1 LSNQNGNHEETKDYN
16 ETKHEL
22 ELYNDQVA
30 SIRFGNS
37 WPRPY
42 LKNKLEKIQHNG

>member
-1 LSNQNGNHEETKDYN
+1 LSNQNVNHEEAKDYN
-16 ETKHEL
+16 ETKNEL
-22 ELYNDQVA
+22 ELYNDQVD

-42 LKNKLEKIQHNG
+42 PKKQT